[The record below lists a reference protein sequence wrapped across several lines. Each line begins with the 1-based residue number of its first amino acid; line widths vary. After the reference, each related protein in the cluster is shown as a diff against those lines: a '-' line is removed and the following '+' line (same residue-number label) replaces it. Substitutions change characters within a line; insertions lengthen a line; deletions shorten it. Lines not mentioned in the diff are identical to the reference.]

1 MLALPRILIE
11 FSCAS
16 SCSVIYLIVDKL
28 LSLFLSLSL
37 LSLSAEVVEAV
48 GYFVTNYGAEATK
61 VLLYWRVLIEE
72 WRLELA
78 RGNEDAV
85 DGVVVVGVERV
96 I

>member
-1 MLALPRILIE
+1 
-11 FSCAS
+11 
-16 SCSVIYLIVDKL
+16 
-28 LSLFLSLSL
+28 
-37 LSLSAEVVEAV
+37 V

-61 VLLYWRVLIEE
+61 VLLYWCALIEE

-85 DGVVVVGVERV
+85 DGDVVVGVERV